1 MWKGQIVAGWPRR
14 RSEAFSQRGFQAKV
28 GEGPARRQDVSVI
41 PEREKQEDRKI
52 EGEGVK
58 LSSS

>member
-1 MWKGQIVAGWPRR
+1 M
-14 RSEAFSQRGFQAKV
+14 ET
-28 GEGPARRQDVSVI
+28 DVSLI

-52 EGEGVK
+52 EGEEVE

>member
-1 MWKGQIVAGWPRR
+1 M
-14 RSEAFSQRGFQAKV
+14 

-52 EGEGVK
+52 EGEEVK

>member
-1 MWKGQIVAGWPRR
+1 M
-14 RSEAFSQRGFQAKV
+14 SERTAK
-28 GEGPARRQDVSVI
+28 RQEVSVL

-52 EGEGVK
+52 EGEEVE